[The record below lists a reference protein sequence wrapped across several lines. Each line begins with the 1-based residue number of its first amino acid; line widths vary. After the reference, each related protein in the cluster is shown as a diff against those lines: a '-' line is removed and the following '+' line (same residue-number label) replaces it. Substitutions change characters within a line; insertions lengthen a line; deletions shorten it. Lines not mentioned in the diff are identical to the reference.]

1 VVIDPYQQQLIK
13 VTATIQIGSNKEQQI
28 VPNEYFSTKLGLA
41 QGLIKAGGGLG
52 GAALSLGLD
61 AMIQKLGVSWAFRI
75 LGAITLA
82 AGLPAAW
89 IVKDRYPIKSAS
101 FIEWRLF
108 RDFSFLMVFFA
119 GAVATFALFV
129 PAFFL
134 PLYAYSLG
142 LPSSTG
148 AALLADF
155 NFSTAIDRL
164 VSGFSCDFIG
174 PLNTISIAMLVN
186 AMTMLSIWPV
196 SDTLAPLVAFAIIN
210 GIANGSFFTSMLTA
224 VGTLY
229 GSARVPVTM
238 GMIITGWTGGYF
250 AGAPIAGYI
259 LQAYG
264 GKNPDQWAYRPAIFY
279 AGSMAVGAAGFVL
292 MLRLRLSL
300 RLFKKL

>member
-1 VVIDPYQQQLIK
+1 M
-13 VTATIQIGSNKEQQI
+13 
-28 VPNEYFSTKLGLA
+28 PNQYFSTKLGLA
-41 QGLIKAGGGLG
+41 QGLIKAGGGIG

-61 AMIQKLGVSWAFRI
+61 AMIRSLGIPWAFRI
-75 LGAITLA
+75 LGLMALA

-89 IVKDRYPIKSAS
+89 IVKDRYPIRPAS

-108 RDFSFLMVFFA
+108 RDFAFLMVFFA

-134 PLYAYSLG
+134 PLYTHSLG

-148 AALLADF
+148 AALLAGF
-155 NFSTAIDRL
+155 NFSTAIGRL
-164 VSGFSCDFIG
+164 ASGVLCDFIG
-174 PLNTISIAMLVN
+174 PLNTIFIAMLVN

-196 SDTLAPLVAFAIIN
+196 SNTLAPLVVFAIIN
-210 GIANGSFFTSMLTA
+210 GIANGSFFTSMPTA

-229 GSARVPVTM
+229 GPARGPVAM
-238 GMIITGWTGGYF
+238 GMVITGWTGGYF

-264 GKNPDQWAYRPAIFY
+264 GKNPDKWAYRPAIFY
-279 AGSMAVGAAGFVL
+279 AGSMALGAAGFVL
-292 MLRLRLSL
+292 MLRLRLSFS
-300 RLFKKL
+300 LFKKL

>member
-1 VVIDPYQQQLIK
+1 
-13 VTATIQIGSNKEQQI
+13 
-28 VPNEYFSTKLGLA
+28 VPNQYFSTKLGLA

-52 GAALSLGLD
+52 GAVLSFSLD
-61 AMIQKLGVSWAFRI
+61 AIIQKLGVPWAFCI
-75 LGAITLA
+75 LGFMALA
-82 AGLPAAW
+82 TGLPAAW
-89 IVKDRYPIKSAS
+89 IVRDRYPVRSTS

-134 PLYAYSLG
+134 PLYTHSLG

-148 AALLADF
+148 AALLAGF
-155 NFSTAIDRL
+155 NFSTAIGRL
-164 VSGFSCDFIG
+164 VSGVSCDYIG
-174 PLNTISIAMLVN
+174 PLNTIFIAMLVN
-186 AMTMLSIWPV
+186 AMTMLSIWPA
-196 SDTLAPLVAFAIIN
+196 SDTLAPLIAFAIIN
-210 GIANGSFFTSMLTA
+210 GVANGSFFTSMPTA

-229 GSARVPVTM
+229 GSSRVPVAM
-238 GMIITGWTGGYF
+238 GMVITGWTGGYF

-279 AGSMAVGAAGFVL
+279 AGSMALGAAGFVL
-292 MLRLRLSL
+292 ILRLRLSL
-300 RLFKKL
+300 KIFKKL

>member
-1 VVIDPYQQQLIK
+1 M
-13 VTATIQIGSNKEQQI
+13 
-28 VPNEYFSTKLGLA
+28 PNQYFSTKLGLA

-52 GAALSLGLD
+52 GAVLSILLD
-61 AMIQKLGVSWAFRI
+61 AIIQKLGVPWAFCI
-75 LGAITLA
+75 LGFMALA
-82 AGLPAAW
+82 TGLPAAW
-89 IVKDRYPIKSAS
+89 IVRDRYPVRSTS

-134 PLYAYSLG
+134 PLYTHSLG

-148 AALLADF
+148 AALLAGF
-155 NFSTAIDRL
+155 NFSTAIGRL
-164 VSGFSCDFIG
+164 VSGFSCDYIG
-174 PLNTISIAMLVN
+174 PLNTIFIAMLVN
-186 AMTMLSIWPV
+186 AMTMLSIWPA

-210 GIANGSFFTSMLTA
+210 GVANGSFFTSMPTA

-229 GSARVPVTM
+229 GSTRVPVAM
-238 GMIITGWTGGYF
+238 GMVITGWTGGYF

-279 AGSMAVGAAGFVL
+279 AGSMALGAAGFVL
-292 MLRLRLSL
+292 ILRLRLSL
-300 RLFKKL
+300 KIFKKL

>member
-1 VVIDPYQQQLIK
+1 
-13 VTATIQIGSNKEQQI
+13 
-28 VPNEYFSTKLGLA
+28 VPNQYFSTRLGLA

-61 AMIQKLGVSWAFRI
+61 ALIRGLGIPWTFHI
-75 LGAITLA
+75 LGFITLA

-89 IVKDRYPIKSAS
+89 IVKDRYPIRSTS

-134 PLYAYSLG
+134 PLYTHSLG
-142 LPSSTG
+142 LSSSTG
-148 AALLADF
+148 AALLAGF
-155 NFSTAIDRL
+155 NFSTAIGRL
-164 VSGFSCDFIG
+164 VSGFSCDYIG
-174 PLNTISIAMLVN
+174 PLNTIFIAMFVN
-186 AMTMLSIWPV
+186 AITMLSIWPV
-196 SDTLAPLVAFAIIN
+196 SGTLAPLVAFAIIN
-210 GIANGSFFTSMLTA
+210 GIANGSFFTSMPTA

-229 GSARVPVTM
+229 GSVRVPVAM

-264 GKNPDQWAYRPAIFY
+264 GGNPDQWAYRPAIFY
-279 AGSMAVGAAGFVL
+279 AGSMALGAAGFVL
-292 MLRLRLSL
+292 MLRLRLSF
-300 RLFKKL
+300 RLLKKL

>member
-1 VVIDPYQQQLIK
+1 
-13 VTATIQIGSNKEQQI
+13 
-28 VPNEYFSTKLGLA
+28 VPNQYFSTKLGLA

-52 GAALSLGLD
+52 GAVLSFSLD
-61 AMIQKLGVSWAFRI
+61 AIIQKLGVSWAFCI
-75 LGAITLA
+75 LGFMALA
-82 AGLPAAW
+82 TGLPAAW
-89 IVKDRYPIKSAS
+89 VVRDRYPVRSTS

-134 PLYAYSLG
+134 PLYAHSLG

-148 AALLADF
+148 AALLAGF
-155 NFSTAIDRL
+155 NFSTAIGRL
-164 VSGFSCDFIG
+164 VSGFSCDYVG
-174 PLNTISIAMLVN
+174 PLNTIFIAMLVN
-186 AMTMLSIWPV
+186 AMTMLSIWPA

-210 GIANGSFFTSMLTA
+210 GVANGSFFTSMPTA

-229 GSARVPVTM
+229 GSARVPVAM

-264 GKNPDQWAYRPAIFY
+264 GKDPDQWAYRPAIFY
-279 AGSMAVGAAGFVL
+279 AGSMALGAAGFVL
-292 MLRLRLSL
+292 ILRLRLSL
-300 RLFKKL
+300 KIFKKL

>member
-1 VVIDPYQQQLIK
+1 
-13 VTATIQIGSNKEQQI
+13 
-28 VPNEYFSTKLGLA
+28 VPNQYFSTKLGLA

-52 GAALSLGLD
+52 GAVLSFSLD
-61 AMIQKLGVSWAFRI
+61 AIIQKLGVPWAFCI
-75 LGAITLA
+75 LGFIALA
-82 AGLPAAW
+82 TGLPAAW
-89 IVKDRYPIKSAS
+89 IVRDRYPVRPTS

-134 PLYAYSLG
+134 PLYTHSLG

-148 AALLADF
+148 AALLAGF
-155 NFSTAIDRL
+155 NFSTAIGRL
-164 VSGFSCDFIG
+164 VSGFSCDYIG
-174 PLNTISIAMLVN
+174 PLNTIFIAMLVN
-186 AMTMLSIWPV
+186 AMTMLSIWPA

-210 GIANGSFFTSMLTA
+210 GVANGSFFTSMPTA

-229 GSARVPVTM
+229 GSARVPVAM
-238 GMIITGWTGGYF
+238 GMVITGWTGGYF

-279 AGSMAVGAAGFVL
+279 AGSMALGAAGFVL
-292 MLRLRLSL
+292 ILRLRLSL
-300 RLFKKL
+300 KIFKKL

>member
-1 VVIDPYQQQLIK
+1 M
-13 VTATIQIGSNKEQQI
+13 
-28 VPNEYFSTKLGLA
+28 PNQYFSTKLGLA

-52 GAALSLGLD
+52 GAVLSFSLD
-61 AMIQKLGVSWAFRI
+61 AIIQKLGVPWAFCT
-75 LGAITLA
+75 LGFMALA
-82 AGLPAAW
+82 TGLPAAW
-89 IVKDRYPIKSAS
+89 IVRDRYPVRSTP

-134 PLYAYSLG
+134 PLYTHSLG

-148 AALLADF
+148 AALLAGF
-155 NFSTAIDRL
+155 NFSTAIGRL
-164 VSGFSCDFIG
+164 VSGFSCDYIG
-174 PLNTISIAMLVN
+174 PLNTIFIAMLVN
-186 AMTMLSIWPV
+186 AMTMLSIWPA

-210 GIANGSFFTSMLTA
+210 GVANGSFFTSMPTA
-224 VGTLY
+224 VGILY
-229 GSARVPVTM
+229 GSARVPVAM
-238 GMIITGWTGGYF
+238 GMVITGWTGGYF

-279 AGSMAVGAAGFVL
+279 AGSMALGAAGFVL
-292 MLRLRLSL
+292 ILRLRLSL
-300 RLFKKL
+300 KIFKKL

>member
-1 VVIDPYQQQLIK
+1 
-13 VTATIQIGSNKEQQI
+13 
-28 VPNEYFSTKLGLA
+28 VPNQYFSTKLGLA

-52 GAALSLGLD
+52 GAVLSFSLD
-61 AMIQKLGVSWAFRI
+61 AIIQKLGVPWAFCT
-75 LGAITLA
+75 LGFMALA
-82 AGLPAAW
+82 TGLPAAW
-89 IVKDRYPIKSAS
+89 IVRDRYPVRSTP
-101 FIEWRLF
+101 FIEWHLF

-134 PLYAYSLG
+134 PLYTHSLG

-148 AALLADF
+148 AALLAGF
-155 NFSTAIDRL
+155 NFSTAIGRL
-164 VSGFSCDFIG
+164 VSGFSCDYIG
-174 PLNTISIAMLVN
+174 PLNTIFIAMLVN
-186 AMTMLSIWPV
+186 AMTMLSIWPA

-210 GIANGSFFTSMLTA
+210 GVANGSFFTSMPTA

-229 GSARVPVTM
+229 GSARVPVAM
-238 GMIITGWTGGYF
+238 GMVITGWTGGYF

-279 AGSMAVGAAGFVL
+279 AGSMVLGAAGFVL
-292 MLRLRLSL
+292 ILRLRLSL
-300 RLFKKL
+300 KIFKKL

>member
-1 VVIDPYQQQLIK
+1 
-13 VTATIQIGSNKEQQI
+13 
-28 VPNEYFSTKLGLA
+28 VPNQYFSTKLGLA

-52 GAALSLGLD
+52 GAVLSFSLD
-61 AMIQKLGVSWAFRI
+61 AIIQKLGVPWAFCI
-75 LGAITLA
+75 LGFMTLA
-82 AGLPAAW
+82 TGLPAAW
-89 IVKDRYPIKSAS
+89 IVRDRYPVRSTF

-134 PLYAYSLG
+134 PLYAHSLG

-148 AALLADF
+148 AALLAGF
-155 NFSTAIDRL
+155 NFSTAIGRL
-164 VSGFSCDFIG
+164 ASGFSCDYIG
-174 PLNTISIAMLVN
+174 PLNTIFIAMLVN
-186 AMTMLSIWPV
+186 ALTMLSIWPA
-196 SDTLAPLVAFAIIN
+196 SDTLAPLVAFAIVN
-210 GIANGSFFTSMLTA
+210 GVANGSFFTSMPTA

-229 GSARVPVTM
+229 GSARVPVAM
-238 GMIITGWTGGYF
+238 GMVITGWTGGYF

-279 AGSMAVGAAGFVL
+279 AGSMALGAAGFVL
-292 MLRLRLSL
+292 ILRLRLSL
-300 RLFKKL
+300 KIFKKV

>member
-1 VVIDPYQQQLIK
+1 M
-13 VTATIQIGSNKEQQI
+13 
-28 VPNEYFSTKLGLA
+28 PNQYFSTKLGLA

-52 GAALSLGLD
+52 GAVLSFSLD
-61 AMIQKLGVSWAFRI
+61 AIIQKLGVPWAFCI
-75 LGAITLA
+75 LGFMALA
-82 AGLPAAW
+82 TGLPAAW
-89 IVKDRYPIKSAS
+89 IVRDRYPVRSTS

-134 PLYAYSLG
+134 PLYTHSLG

-148 AALLADF
+148 AALLAGF
-155 NFSTAIDRL
+155 NFSTAIGRL
-164 VSGFSCDFIG
+164 VSGFSCDYIG
-174 PLNTISIAMLVN
+174 PLNTIFIAMLVN
-186 AMTMLSIWPV
+186 AMTMLSIWPA

-210 GIANGSFFTSMLTA
+210 GVANGSFFTSMPTA

-229 GSARVPVTM
+229 GSSRVPVAM
-238 GMIITGWTGGYF
+238 GMVITGWTGGYF

-279 AGSMAVGAAGFVL
+279 AGSMALGAAGFVL
-292 MLRLRLSL
+292 ILRLRLSL
-300 RLFKKL
+300 KIFKKL

>member
-1 VVIDPYQQQLIK
+1 
-13 VTATIQIGSNKEQQI
+13 
-28 VPNEYFSTKLGLA
+28 VPNQYFSTKLGLA

-52 GAALSLGLD
+52 GAVLSFSLD
-61 AMIQKLGVSWAFRI
+61 AIIQKLGVPWAFCI
-75 LGAITLA
+75 LGFIALA
-82 AGLPAAW
+82 TGLPAAW
-89 IVKDRYPIKSAS
+89 IVRDRYPVRPTS

-134 PLYAYSLG
+134 PLYTHSLG

-148 AALLADF
+148 AALLAGF
-155 NFSTAIDRL
+155 NFSTAIGRL
-164 VSGFSCDFIG
+164 VSGVSCDYIG
-174 PLNTISIAMLVN
+174 PLNTIFIAMLVN
-186 AMTMLSIWPV
+186 AMTMLSIWPA
-196 SDTLAPLVAFAIIN
+196 SDTLAPLVAFSIIN
-210 GIANGSFFTSMLTA
+210 GVANGSFFTSMPTA

-229 GSARVPVTM
+229 GSSRVPVAM
-238 GMIITGWTGGYF
+238 GMVITGWTGGYF

-279 AGSMAVGAAGFVL
+279 AGSMALGAAGFVL
-292 MLRLRLSL
+292 ILRLRLSL
-300 RLFKKL
+300 KIFKKL

>member
-1 VVIDPYQQQLIK
+1 
-13 VTATIQIGSNKEQQI
+13 
-28 VPNEYFSTKLGLA
+28 VPNQYFSTKLGLA

-52 GAALSLGLD
+52 GAVLSFSLD
-61 AMIQKLGVSWAFRI
+61 AIIQKLGVPWAFCI
-75 LGAITLA
+75 LGFTALA

-89 IVKDRYPIKSAS
+89 IVRDRYPVRSTS

-134 PLYAYSLG
+134 PLYTHSLG

-148 AALLADF
+148 AALLAGF
-155 NFSTAIDRL
+155 NFSTAIGRL
-164 VSGFSCDFIG
+164 VSGFSCDYIG
-174 PLNTISIAMLVN
+174 PLNTIFIAMLVN
-186 AMTMLSIWPV
+186 AMTMLSIWPA

-210 GIANGSFFTSMLTA
+210 GVANGSFFTSMPTA

-229 GSARVPVTM
+229 GSSRVPVAM
-238 GMIITGWTGGYF
+238 GMVITGWTGGYF

-279 AGSMAVGAAGFVL
+279 AGSMALGAAGFVL
-292 MLRLRLSL
+292 ILRLRLSL
-300 RLFKKL
+300 KIFKKL